1 MENVGTWRYVP
12 HVPQSIVVLGA
23 GFGGLELVTMLSD
36 AVADQVE
43 ITLIDKS
50 DSFIFGFS
58 KLDVL
63 FGRRTLDEVRARYA
77 DLLKPS
83 VQFRKETVRSI
94 DASSRTVVTDA
105 TTYRPDVLVV
115 ALGADYDIEATPG
128 LSEGGFEFYTPEGAE
143 RAGRALAG
151 FTGGKVVI
159 SVLGPFFKCPGAP
172 NETAL
177 LTHDFLEKS
186 GVRGQSTIH
195 LTSPLPMPIPISRP
209 TSDVIISLLE
219 EAGVEYWPGSLVT
232 GLDPEERVA
241 HFADGRSL
249 GYDLFLGIPV
259 HRAPEVVAASDLCVD
274 GWIPVDPAT
283 FETSFPGIF
292 AVGDVTSA
300 PVPRAG
306 AMAEGEARTVAE
318 VLIARLQGS
327 AAPAPFDGGA
337 ACYVETGRGTAARI
351 DVNFLAYESPRA
363 EIVGPTAGIL
373 TDKAAFGTTRLS
385 RWFGYEENGS

>member
-1 MENVGTWRYVP
+1 M
-12 HVPQSIVVLGA
+12 PQSILVLGA

-43 ITLIDKS
+43 ITLIDKN

-58 KLDVL
+58 KLDVM
-63 FGRRTLDEVRARYA
+63 FGRRTLDDVRARYA
-77 DLLKPS
+77 DVLKPS
-83 VQFRKETVRSI
+83 VQFRRETVRSI
-94 DASSRTVVTDA
+94 DGASRTVVTDT

-128 LSEGGFEFYTPEGAE
+128 LAEAGFEFYTPEGAE

-151 FTGGKVVI
+151 FAGGKVVI

-177 LTHDFLEKS
+177 LTHDFLEKA
-186 GVRGQSTIH
+186 GVRPQSTIH

-209 TSDVIISLLE
+209 TSDVIIALLE

-232 GLDPEERVA
+232 RLDPEERVA

-249 GYDLFLGIPV
+249 DYDLFLGIPV
-259 HRAPEVVAASDLCVD
+259 HRAPEVVAASDLCAD

-283 FETSFPGIF
+283 FETPFPGVF

-318 VLIARLQGS
+318 VLIARLRGS
-327 AAPAPFDGGA
+327 GSPAPFDGGA
-337 ACYVETGRGTAARI
+337 ACYVETGGGTAARI

-373 TDKAAFGTTRLS
+373 ADKASFGSTRLS
-385 RWFGYEENGS
+385 RWFGYEDSTS